1 VDVTLGPRSGEPLP
15 PPVDPS
21 GEFRS
26 SGELTGHHHHA
37 APLDRS
43 ALRRPPAAA
52 APEAPGAVY
61 RTRNTGLAAVL
72 VALTVIFEV
81 PAFRVFAS
89 SALAS
94 HIVASGTFAS
104 MFMIAGLPLFAFGL
118 YGLSGGAA
126 AAPGSGWRA
135 WLRPPLAY
143 LPMGLLLFLA
153 AAVAA

>member
-15 PPVDPS
+15 PVDPS

-26 SGELTGHHHHA
+26 SGEFTGQHHHA

-43 ALRRPPAAA
+43 ALRRPAAA
-52 APEAPGAVY
+52 GPEAPGAVY
-61 RTRNTGLAAVL
+61 RSRHTGLAVAL

-104 MFMIAGLPLFAFGL
+104 MFMIAGLPLFAFGM
-118 YGLSGGAA
+118 YGLIGGAA
-126 AAPGSGWRA
+126 GAPGTGWRA

-143 LPMGLLLFLA
+143 LPLGLLLFLA